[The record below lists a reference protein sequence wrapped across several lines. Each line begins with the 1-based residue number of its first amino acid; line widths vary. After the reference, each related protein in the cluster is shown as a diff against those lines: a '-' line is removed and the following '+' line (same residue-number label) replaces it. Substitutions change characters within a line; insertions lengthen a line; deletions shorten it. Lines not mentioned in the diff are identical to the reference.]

1 MWSKLLLLV
10 LGFVLL
16 AGAGWLIFRLV
27 ILRLTQ
33 D

>member
-1 MWSKLLLLV
+1 MWSKVLLV

-16 AGAGWLIFRLV
+16 AGAGWLLFRLV